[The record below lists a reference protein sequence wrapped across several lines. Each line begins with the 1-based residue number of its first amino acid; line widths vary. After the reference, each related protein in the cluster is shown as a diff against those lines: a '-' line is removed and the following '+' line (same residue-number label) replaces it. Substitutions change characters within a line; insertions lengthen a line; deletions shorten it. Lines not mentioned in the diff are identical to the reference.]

1 MSPSNPTA
9 RIDSLEGN
17 ARMRVL
23 FVGLNYSP
31 ERTGIAPYTA
41 GMASA
46 LAADGHDVHAIT
58 AFPHYP
64 EWRFLDDGAHRT
76 QRSTLGGVRVLRVR
90 HRLPRPGSSISRVGS
105 ELSFGLRALLA
116 PWGKPDVVVLVSPAM
131 FASALLALRA
141 RLRLGRRLVVWV
153 QDLYGPGVR
162 ATSAGDRFGLA
173 ERLVSWAETS
183 LLRRAQG
190 VVVIH
195 DGMVDEVAESAAVDR
210 SRVHVVRNWSHI
222 STASHTGR
230 ARMRARLGWADDE
243 TIVLHTGNMGAKQAL
258 GNVIDA
264 ARLADEQQA
273 PVRFVLMGDGNT
285 RADLEA
291 LAVGVR
297 RVQIVD
303 GMPDGQY
310 LDALRA
316 ADVLLVNELPDLRAT
331 ALPSK
336 MTSYF
341 ASGRPVVAATSAD
354 SLTAAELLGAGA
366 GLRVDAGDPAA
377 LLATAQQLAA
387 DPALARRL
395 GEQGRRYRQANL
407 TEQAALA
414 AFERALRGTT
424 GEAPASRGAPLQ
436 SVEDL
441 TRVGESAPSRSRR
454 DA

>member
-1 MSPSNPTA
+1 
-9 RIDSLEGN
+9 
-17 ARMRVL
+17 MRVL
-23 FVGLNYSP
+23 FIGLNYSP

-41 GMASA
+41 GMAAA
-46 LAADGHDVHAIT
+46 LAADGHDVRAIT
-58 AFPHYP
+58 TFPHYP

-76 QRSTLGGVRVLRVR
+76 ERTLLAGVSVLRVR

-116 PWGKPDVVVLVSPAM
+116 QWGRPDVVVLVSPAM
-131 FASALLALRA
+131 FASALLAVRA

-162 ATSAGDRFGLA
+162 ETSAGDRFGLA
-173 ERLVSWAETS
+173 ERLVSWAETG

-195 DGMVDEVAESAAVDR
+195 DRMVDEVAESAAVDR
-210 SRVHVVRNWSHI
+210 RKVHVVRNWSHI

-230 ARMRARLGWADDE
+230 ARMRARLGWAEGE

-258 GNVIDA
+258 ENVIDA

-285 RADLEA
+285 RADLQA
-291 LAVGVR
+291 RAVGVR
-297 RVQIVD
+297 RVEIVD

-316 ADVLLVNELPDLRAT
+316 ADVLLVNELPDLRTT

-377 LLATAQQLAA
+377 LLAVAQRLAA
-387 DPALARRL
+387 EPVLARRL

-414 AFERALRGTT
+414 AFERAISGHSTT
-424 GEAPASRGAPLQ
+424 GGPASRAPLQ
-436 SVEDL
+436 TVEGL
-441 TRVGESAPSRSRR
+441 SPVGESASPSRPRH